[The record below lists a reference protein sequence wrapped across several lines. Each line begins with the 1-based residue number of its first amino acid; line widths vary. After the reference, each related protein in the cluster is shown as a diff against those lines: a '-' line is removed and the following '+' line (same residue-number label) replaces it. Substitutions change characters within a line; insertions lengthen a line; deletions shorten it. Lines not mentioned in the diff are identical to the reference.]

1 MSSAGVCRVKTKRFL
16 IWNLGSLALICL
28 VATSAAFADS
38 SSVKERSTTKIG
50 EGIYVI
56 RHQDAPNG
64 FPQGNTTVIIG
75 DRDVLVVDSC
85 YLPSSAREDIAQIR
99 QWTAKPVR
107 YLLNTHWHADHTRGN
122 AAYAEA
128 FASLSIIA
136 QTATRELIQG
146 NYADHPEN
154 AVAVVERGTERYK
167 RYLQTGKTDDGTLL
181 TDDDQKQVREILAGI
196 DSVTLEFKGLVPRL
210 PNLTFEK
217 ELDLDL
223 GHRQV
228 EMKFLGRGNT
238 AGDAVAFLPKE
249 RILITGDLVVHPGP
263 YMGSG
268 FPSEWTQTL
277 EKMIAMNPLVI
288 VPGHG
293 EILHDTAYLSQVDE
307 LAKTVIAQ
315 VQAAYYRLTIIATQA
330 DVQKAID
337 KDALK
342 QRFGGYFKDDAQNGD
357 PYLDLDGLVRVTY
370 EEIQPR

>member
-1 MSSAGVCRVKTKRFL
+1 
-16 IWNLGSLALICL
+16 
-28 VATSAAFADS
+28 
-38 SSVKERSTTKIG
+38 
-50 EGIYVI
+50 
-56 RHQDAPNG
+56 
-64 FPQGNTTVIIG
+64 
-75 DRDVLVVDSC
+75 
-85 YLPSSAREDIAQIR
+85 
-99 QWTAKPVR
+99 
-107 YLLNTHWHADHTRGN
+107 
-122 AAYAEA
+122 
-128 FASLSIIA
+128 
-136 QTATRELIQG
+136 
-146 NYADHPEN
+146 
-154 AVAVVERGTERYK
+154 
-167 RYLQTGKTDDGTLL
+167 
-181 TDDDQKQVREILAGI
+181 
-196 DSVTLEFKGLVPRL
+196 
-210 PNLTFEK
+210 
-217 ELDLDL
+217 
-223 GHRQV
+223 
-228 EMKFLGRGNT
+228 
-238 AGDAVAFLPKE
+238 VAFLPKE

>member
-1 MSSAGVCRVKTKRFL
+1 VKPKRFL
-16 IWNLGSLALICL
+16 SRNLGPLVLILL
-28 VATSAAFADS
+28 VTTSAALADS
-38 SSVKERSTTKIG
+38 SSVKERTTTKIG

-56 RHQDAPNG
+56 RHKDAPNG
-64 FPQGNTTVIIG
+64 FPQGNTTVVIG

-99 QWTAKPVR
+99 QWTDKPVR

-122 AAYAEA
+122 GVYAEA

-154 AVAVVERGTERYK
+154 AVVVAERGREVYQ
-167 RYLQTGKTDDGTLL
+167 RYLETGKTDDGTLL
-181 TDDDQKQVREILAGI
+181 SDDDQKQVREVLAGI
-196 DSVTLEFKGLVPRL
+196 DRVSAEFKGLVPRL
-210 PNLTFEK
+210 PDLTFEK

-223 GHRQV
+223 GHREV
-228 EMKFLGRGNT
+228 EIKFLGRGNT

-249 RILITGDLVVHPGP
+249 RIVIAGDLVVHPGP

-268 FPSEWTQTL
+268 FPSEWSQTL
-277 EKMIAMNPLVI
+277 EKMIAMNPLVV

-293 EILHDTAYLSQVDE
+293 EILHDTSYLSQVDE

-315 VQAAYYRLTIIATQA
+315 VKAAYCRLTIIATQA

-357 PYLDLDGLVRVTY
+357 PYLDLDGLVKVTY